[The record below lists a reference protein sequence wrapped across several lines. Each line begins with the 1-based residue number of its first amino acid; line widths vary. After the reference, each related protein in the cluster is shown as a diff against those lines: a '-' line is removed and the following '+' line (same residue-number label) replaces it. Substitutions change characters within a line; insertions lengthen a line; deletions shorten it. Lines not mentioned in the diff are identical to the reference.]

1 MSQILLSRGI
11 RHGDPISP
19 YLFILCMD
27 YLSYLIKHA
36 VSQGMWKPIHL
47 SKNGPGLSHLLF
59 ADDIM
64 LYSKTDITSLNTIA
78 NILTYFSRIFCQKIN
93 DKKSHIFSPL
103 L

>member
-1 MSQILLSRGI
+1 MLQILLSRGI

-64 LYSKTDITSLNTIA
+64 LYSRTDINHISE
-78 NILTYFSRIFCQKIN
+78 YYCKYP
-93 DKKSHIFSPL
+93 HIFLQDLWPKNK
-103 L
+103 

>member
-1 MSQILLSRGI
+1 
-11 RHGDPISP
+11 
-19 YLFILCMD
+19 MD
-27 YLSYLIKHA
+27 YLSYLIKLA

-47 SKNGPGLSHLLF
+47 SKSGPGLSHLLF
-59 ADDIM
+59 VDDIM

-78 NILTYFSRIFCQKIN
+78 NILTYFSRISGQKIN